1 MICIITNPPFVQS
14 LKSYRVKQLNMVKVL
29 TLNRS
34 FPNNFISEFDPF
46 LLLNE
51 MGAMDIKPRK
61 QEGFHDHAHRGF
73 ETVTYLLSRKKI

>member
-1 MICIITNPPFVQS
+1 MYDNKSSIHSVSQII
-14 LKSYRVKQLNMVKVL
+14 KSETTQYGEGV
-29 TLNRS
+29 TLNRK

-61 QEGFHDHAHRGF
+61 QEGFHHHAHRGF
-73 ETVTYLLSRKKI
+73 ETVPTF